1 DAYTFQV
8 STSPEREYCTQ
19 YGESDFQLIQRLC
32 SEEGIAWHHQHSP
45 DGHQLVF
52 TDDQTYFPTL
62 EATPYQQASGMAADH
77 PVISQ
82 FSQRFS
88 TRTSTVTLRG
98 YDFNRPSRLLESQ
111 STAEFRP
118 TLEDYHYPVEMDNLA
133 RGKQLARQA
142 LERHRADYQLAEGQ
156 SDQPT

>member
-1 DAYTFQV
+1 
-8 STSPEREYCTQ
+8 PEREYCTQ
-19 YGESDFQLIQRLC
+19 YEESDFQLIQRLC

-62 EATPYQQASGMAADH
+62 EATPYQQGSGMAADH
-77 PVISQ
+77 PVVSQ

-88 TRTSTVTLRG
+88 TRTSTVTRRG

-111 STAEFRP
+111 FTAAFSP
-118 TLEDYHYPVEMDNLA
+118 ALEDYRYPAPIQNEKH
-133 RGKQLARQA
+133 GKQLARQA

-156 SDQPT
+156 SD